1 MLRSRLPG
9 EFRSKRMAAMKGIW
23 FETLRLLTA
32 QKKELRRREEKYSSE
47 KEQKL
52 KSESWLQW
60 GKTFAYQQDLNAR
73 ATLLRKLTKQ
83 KFMTLWVSVL
93 NNHQSSLA

>member
-1 MLRSRLPG
+1 
-9 EFRSKRMAAMKGIW
+9 MKGIW
-23 FETLRLLTA
+23 FEILKRLTA
-32 QKKELRRREEKYSSE
+32 QKKELRRRAERYSLG

-60 GKTFAYQQDLNAR
+60 GKTLAYQQDLNAK
-73 ATLLRKLTKQ
+73 ATLLRKLIKQ